1 MKKKAIITAM
11 ITIALAGYAIYWAFY
26 DMSRLPTGELISEV
40 QSPGGKYTLKS
51 YRTDGGATTSYAIRG
66 ELNFNTENKKPK
78 NIYWEYRVEN
88 SAVEWLDDDTVII
101 NGVELDVPDE
111 KYDFRRKQ

>member
-1 MKKKAIITAM
+1 MKKKIIIAAM
-11 ITIALAGYAIYWAFY
+11 ITIALLGYAIYWAFY
-26 DMSRLPTGELISEV
+26 DMNRLPAGELISEV
-40 QSPGGKYTLKS
+40 QSPGGTYTLKS

-66 ELNFNTENKKPK
+66 ELNFNTENKKPD

-88 SAVEWLDDDTVII
+88 ATVEWVDDDTVII
-101 NGVELDVPDE
+101 NGFQLDVPDE

>member
-1 MKKKAIITAM
+1 MKQKAIIATI
-11 ITIALAGYAIYWAFY
+11 ITMTLSGYAIYWAFY

-66 ELNFNTENKKPK
+66 ELNFNIENKKPK
-78 NIYWEYRVEN
+78 NIYWEYRTEN
-88 SAVEWLDDDTVII
+88 ATVEWLDDDTVII
-101 NGVELDVPDE
+101 NRVQLDVPDE

>member
-40 QSPGGKYTLKS
+40 QSPSGTYTLKS

>member
-40 QSPGGKYTLKS
+40 
-51 YRTDGGATTSYAIRG
+51 
-66 ELNFNTENKKPK
+66 
-78 NIYWEYRVEN
+78 
-88 SAVEWLDDDTVII
+88 
-101 NGVELDVPDE
+101 
-111 KYDFRRKQ
+111 

>member
-1 MKKKAIITAM
+1 MKKKAIIAAM

-40 QSPGGKYTLKS
+40 QSPGGTYTLKS

-66 ELNFNTENKKPK
+66 ELNFNTEN
-78 NIYWEYRVEN
+78 N
-88 SAVEWLDDDTVII
+88 SQRISTGNTELKTQQL
-101 NGVELDVPDE
+101 NGWMMI
-111 KYDFRRKQ
+111 Q

>member
-1 MKKKAIITAM
+1 M
-11 ITIALAGYAIYWAFY
+11 
-26 DMSRLPTGELISEV
+26 

-66 ELNFNTENKKPK
+66 ELKFNTENKKPK
-78 NIYWEYRVEN
+78 NIYWEYRTEN
-88 SAVEWLDDDTVII
+88 ATVEWLDDDTVII
-101 NGVELDVPDE
+101 NRVQLDVPDE